1 MVRLACISLPKID
14 LQIVAL
20 RHPEWKK
27 LPAVV
32 VTEEKPLGKVTAAN
46 KLAYAAG
53 VQPGMRYASALSIC
67 PELRAG
73 VVVPEER
80 DALRERL
87 VDLLRKYTPS
97 IEPARDDHALFWV
110 NAAGLERV
118 HGTPNDWANKVRDAI
133 EREELVCSI
142 AVGFTRFGTY
152 AAAKVKRQITIF
164 ALEDEETNASLRA
177 PLGVLPFDHEILLR
191 LHHLAIHTVRDFVR
205 FSAGSLRRRF
215 GAEVEA
221 IQRFAKG
228 EEDLPIQ
235 AVDETRLLR
244 REMRLLYPEGS
255 MDAVL
260 HHQLS
265 LLRELVSQ
273 AWSEQQLVSEIV
285 MEFCPEQ
292 WPGSREE
299 CMREEIRTAKPTID
313 QRKLERL
320 LHLRLENIT
329 LPGPIVRLALEIV
342 VLPTE
347 RAQDD
352 LFAAPM
358 RRDPSKALAALTEIT
373 AELGNDAVQVASLV
387 NAHLPEDQYSWQRI
401 TRLVPPRPLE
411 ETADPEFAD
420 EASGLDDAEGEETVT
435 PLIRRILCEPQP
447 LARIPDEFSYPR
459 MVGPYELSGGW
470 WAQRGP
476 APQGRPF
483 ESGDSAVRNLHSDD
497 NARRAEHGSPGP
509 DPLGHPSEPGV
520 RGRELHND
528 PNAEAQPSE
537 SDAEQHDLFD
547 ADATVDYEAAYR
559 REYYYLQD
567 RSGRILWVYYD
578 AGAGSWNLQGVVE

>member
-32 VTEEKPLGKVTAAN
+32 VTEEKPLGTVTAAN

-87 VDLLRKYTPS
+87 VDLLRKFTPS

-110 NAAGLERV
+110 NAAGLERI
-118 HGTPNDWANKVRDAI
+118 HGAPNDWANKVRDTI
-133 EREELVCSI
+133 EREQLVCSI
-142 AVGFTRFGTY
+142 AVGFSRFGTY

-164 ALEDEETNASLRA
+164 ESEEDETRAAVRA
-177 PLGVLPFDHEILLR
+177 PLGVLPFDHETLLR
-191 LHHLAIHTVRDFVR
+191 LHHLAIHTVRDFIR
-205 FSAGSLRRRF
+205 FSPGALRRRF
-215 GAEVEA
+215 GTEVET
-221 IQRFAKG
+221 IQRFARG

-235 AVDETRLLR
+235 SVDEKQLLR
-244 REMRLLYPEGS
+244 REMRLLYPEGA
-255 MDAVL
+255 MDALL
-260 HHQLS
+260 HYQLS

-273 AWSEQQLVSEIV
+273 AWAEQKLVSEIT

-292 WPGSREE
+292 WPGSLEE
-299 CMREEIRTAKPTID
+299 CIREEIRTAKPTIE

-320 LHLRLENIT
+320 LRLRLENVT
-329 LPGPIVRLALEIV
+329 FPGPGVRLALEVV

-347 RAQDD
+347 RVQDD
-352 LFAAPM
+352 LFATRV
-358 RRDPSKALAALTEIT
+358 RRSSAKALAALTEVT
-373 AELGNDAVQVASLV
+373 AELGNDAVHIASLV
-387 NAHLPEDQYSWQRI
+387 DAHLPEDQYSWQRI
-401 TRLVPPRPLE
+401 ERLAPPRPLE
-411 ETADPEFAD
+411 ETPDPEFA
-420 EASGLDDAEGEETVT
+420 EETSIVELT
-435 PLIRRILCEPQP
+435 DEEADEEPKSPLIRRILAEPRP
-447 LARIPDEFSYPR
+447 LARIPDEFAYPR

-470 WAQRGP
+470 WTTQRGP
-476 APQGRPF
+476 GPVGLPVG
-483 ESGDSAVRNLHSDD
+483 SGDSARRNLHSEGV
-497 NARRAEHGSPGP
+497 ARGPESEGLLVGS
-509 DPLGHPSEPGV
+509 E
-520 RGRELHND
+520 ET
-528 PNAEAQPSE
+528 E
-537 SDAEQHDLFD
+537 
-547 ADATVDYEAAYR
+547 YEAAYR

-578 AGAGSWNLQGVVE
+578 VPDGNWYLQGIVE